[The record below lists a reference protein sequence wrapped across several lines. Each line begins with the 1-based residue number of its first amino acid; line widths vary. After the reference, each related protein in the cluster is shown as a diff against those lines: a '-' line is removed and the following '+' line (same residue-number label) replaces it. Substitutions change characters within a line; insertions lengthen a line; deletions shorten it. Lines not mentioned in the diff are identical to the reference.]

1 MAQLARP
8 KVRSRRGGAAVP
20 LDETDKQLLNLMQ
33 GRFPIE
39 PRPFARVAE
48 LAGLPEDEVL
58 RARPVPARQA
68 DHPRDHADLRHAR
81 VRLRVDARRGQGRP
95 RQPAP
100 RGAVHQH
107 PPRRHAQLPAR
118 PRLQPLVHDRRRA
131 RLEAGPGRDARR
143 HAAGDRRR
151 VDPPAAD
158 AQAVQDPHGPR
169 DGGRDRRALDRR
181 RGRRAAGARADRADR
196 GGHRHGP
203 RDAGPDARRARALR
217 ARGRAGSAC
226 RSRRCS
232 SGSSRSSERGGLR
245 RVAAILYHRRAG
257 FSANGM
263 GVWAVPEA
271 EILETGKR
279 MAAFRGISHC
289 YQRPTYADWP
299 YSVFT
304 MAHGRSKEECDA
316 ILDSIAE
323 ATGIERAR
331 DALLEHRVQE
341 GPDALLHRRVRALGR
356 GARALSPTSLSR
368 HALGGALPPGRA
380 RAARRRELAG
390 ARDARRSAA
399 TRSSSSAPPA
409 RRSSTSTATRT
420 STTSARGAR

>member
-1 MAQLARP
+1 
-8 KVRSRRGGAAVP
+8 
-20 LDETDKQLLNLMQ
+20 MQ

-100 RGAVHQH
+100 RGPVHQH

-181 RGRRAAGARADRADR
+181 RGRRADGARADRADR

-217 ARGRAGSAC
+217 ARRPRSSAS
-226 RSRRCS
+226 RSRRSS
-232 SGSSRSSERGGLR
+232 SGSSRCKRARRPAPRRGDPLPPPRRLLRQRHGRLGGPGGRDPRDRQADGRVPRHLALLPAADLRRLALLGLHDGPRALEGGVRRDPRLDRRGHRASSER
-245 RVAAILYHRRAG
+245 ATLY
-257 FSANGM
+257 
-263 GVWAVPEA
+263 
-271 EILETGKR
+271 
-279 MAAFRGISHC
+279 
-289 YQRPTYADWP
+289 
-299 YSVFT
+299 
-304 MAHGRSKEECDA
+304 
-316 ILDSIAE
+316 
-323 ATGIERAR
+323 
-331 DALLEHRVQE
+331 
-341 GPDALLHRRVRALGR
+341 
-356 GARALSPTSLSR
+356 
-368 HALGGALPPGRA
+368 
-380 RAARRRELAG
+380 
-390 ARDARRSAA
+390 
-399 TRSSSSAPPA
+399 
-409 RRSSTSTATRT
+409 SSTEFKKVRMLYFTDAF
-420 STTSARGAR
+420 ARWEEEHAR